1 MIDDRRQKAQLAR
14 RRRDVQD
21 LMTTLEVVLKDV
33 ERVASKFNAD
43 VPEIEYEI
51 KSQLELCKVRRLSP
65 DLRRSICQSESI
77 LKETLCEHNLL
88 TQHDLLLFSESLFCA

>member
-1 MIDDRRQKAQLAR
+1 
-14 RRRDVQD
+14 
-21 LMTTLEVVLKDV
+21 MTTLEVVLKDV

-65 DLRRSICQSESI
+65 DLRRSICQTESI
-77 LKETLCEHNLL
+77 
-88 TQHDLLLFSESLFCA
+88 

>member
-1 MIDDRRQKAQLAR
+1 
-14 RRRDVQD
+14 
-21 LMTTLEVVLKDV
+21 MTTLEVVLKDV

-65 DLRRSICQSESI
+65 NLRRSICQTESI

-88 TQHDLLLFSESLFCA
+88 TQHDLLLFFESLFCA

>member
-65 DLRRSICQSESI
+65 DLRRSICQTESI

-88 TQHDLLLFSESLFCA
+88 TQYDLLLFSESLFCA